1 MFEANVY
8 IERRK
13 KLRESISSGILLIP
27 ANTESPMNYPGNCF
41 HFRQD
46 SSFLYYFGLDTAD
59 IFGCIDIESGE
70 EILFAD
76 EITIEDIVWMGY
88 QPTFADQAQEVGI
101 RKVLSVDKLQ
111 DYLHKA
117 VSQGRVVHYLPPY
130 QGQMIIRLS
139 ELLGKSPAQIG
150 SSYSVELVKAV
161 IAMRSLKEDRE
172 IAEIEKACKAG
183 YEMHISAFRN
193 CRPGK
198 SEQELYGIM
207 EGIAYQQG
215 AGTSFSTILSQNG
228 ETLHNYNHF
237 QTLTEGR
244 LLLVD
249 AGAEALSHYCSDHT
263 RTIPV
268 SGKFTPFQADI
279 YNLVVAAQ
287 AKGIELSAPEVTNQS
302 IHLAVCKV
310 LAEGLKDAGIMKGNI
325 DNAVAA
331 GAPAMFLPCGLGH
344 HMGLDVH
351 DMEGLGEDYV
361 GYNEV
366 IKRIPLFGYNRL
378 RMGKELKPGMVMTVE
393 PGVYFIP
400 SLIAKW
406 EAEGINKEFINFEA
420 ARKKIG
426 FGGIRLEDDI
436 LITPDGNR
444 ILGEKRLPTTIE
456 EVLAAMNGK

>member
-1 MFEANVY
+1 MFEAHVY
-8 IERRK
+8 IERRN
-13 KLRESISSGILLIP
+13 KLKQSISSGILLFP
-27 ANTESPMNYPGNCF
+27 ANTESPINYPGNCF

-59 IFGCIDIESGE
+59 IVGYIDVESGE
-70 EILFAD
+70 ELLFAD
-76 EITIEDIVWMGY
+76 ELTIEDIVWMGY
-88 QPTFADQAQEVGI
+88 QPTFANQAKEVGI
-101 RKVLSVDKLQ
+101 HKVLPIAKLQ

-117 VSQGRVVHYLPPY
+117 VSQSRAVHYLPPY
-130 QGQMIIRLS
+130 QDRTIIRLS
-139 ELLGKSPAQIG
+139 QLLNQSPAQV
-150 SSYSVELVKAV
+150 SSFCSVELIKAV

-172 IAEIEKACKAG
+172 IAEIEKACKVG
-183 YEMHISAFRN
+183 YNMHISAFHN
-193 CRPGK
+193 CMPGK

-228 ETLHNYNHF
+228 ETLHNYNHY

-249 AGAEALSHYCSDHT
+249 AGAEALSHYSSDHT

-268 SGKFTPFQADI
+268 SGHFTPFQADM

-310 LAEGLKDAGIMKGNI
+310 LAEGLKEAGIMKGNT
-325 DNAVAA
+325 DDAVAA

-344 HMGLDVH
+344 LMGLDVH
-351 DMEGLGEDYV
+351 DMEGLGENYV
-361 GYNEV
+361 GYDEN

-378 RMGKELKPGMVMTVE
+378 RMGKALKPGMVMTVE

-406 EAEGINKEFINFEA
+406 EAEGINKEFINFDA

-436 LITPDGNR
+436 LITPNGNR

-456 EVLAAMNGK
+456 EVLAAMNDK